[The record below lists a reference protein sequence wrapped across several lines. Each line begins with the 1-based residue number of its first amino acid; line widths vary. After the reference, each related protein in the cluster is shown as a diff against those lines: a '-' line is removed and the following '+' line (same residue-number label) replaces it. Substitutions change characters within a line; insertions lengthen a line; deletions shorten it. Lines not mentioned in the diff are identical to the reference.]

1 MEVWPGD
8 VRVLVRA
15 GGVTVFRGL
24 PRSCPGY
31 AVVWEVSSWSARSR
45 VAARTNELD
54 ADERR
59 RIIGSEEGFLSCWWR
74 GVVGVPG
81 AWWAEWSRKHP
92 FGVSPCSG
100 GTP

>member
-1 MEVWPGD
+1 MTCVFSSG
-8 VRVLVRA
+8 L
-15 GGVTVFRGL
+15 GLTVFRIFLAAAGS
-24 PRSCPGY
+24 RRCVGG
-31 AVVWEVSSWSARSR
+31 VSWSARSS

-81 AWWAEWSRKHP
+81 AWWAGWSRKHP